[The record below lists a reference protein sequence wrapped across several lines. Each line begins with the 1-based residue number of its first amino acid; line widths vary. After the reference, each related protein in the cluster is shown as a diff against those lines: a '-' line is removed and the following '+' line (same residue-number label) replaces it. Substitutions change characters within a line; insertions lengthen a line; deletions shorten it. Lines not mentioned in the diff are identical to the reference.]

1 MKKVF
6 IFIVVAVSTVTQLSF
21 SQIIHIN
28 VYQVQD
34 AKFDSVY
41 TEDYFDVINNSNKF
55 VSSPYR
61 EVNGAYDIDLSNKR
75 FKFYRRGV
83 LETQGDIEFSSSGSF
98 HTIYFLI
105 EGWYIGMVVNLDNY
119 NESCTW
125 FSILGDYL
133 ELVKFTRF
141 EIEKGS

>member
-6 IFIVVAVSTVTQLSF
+6 SFIVVAVIFVTQLTF

-34 AKFDSVY
+34 ARFDSVY
-41 TEDYFDVINNSNKF
+41 IEDYFDVINNSNNF

-61 EVNGAYDIDLSNKR
+61 EVNGSYEIDLSNKR

-83 LETQGDIEFSSSGSF
+83 LETHGNIEFSNSGSL

-105 EGWYIGMVVNLDNY
+105 EGWHIGMIVNLDKY

-125 FSILGDYL
+125 FSILGDYI

-141 EIEKGS
+141 EIIKGS

>member
-6 IFIVVAVSTVTQLSF
+6 FFILVAVIFETQLSF

-34 AKFDSVY
+34 AQFDSVY
-41 TEDYFDVINNSNKF
+41 TEDYFDVINNPNNFFSC
-55 VSSPYR
+55 PHR
-61 EVNGAYDIDLSNKR
+61 EVNGSYEIDLSNKQ
-75 FKFYRRGV
+75 FKFYLRGV
-83 LETQGDIEFSSSGSF
+83 LENKGDIEFSNSGSL

-105 EGWYIGMVVNLDNY
+105 EGWYIGMIVNLDSY
-119 NESCTW
+119 TESCTW
-125 FSILGDYL
+125 FSILGDNI

-141 EIEKGS
+141 EIVKGS